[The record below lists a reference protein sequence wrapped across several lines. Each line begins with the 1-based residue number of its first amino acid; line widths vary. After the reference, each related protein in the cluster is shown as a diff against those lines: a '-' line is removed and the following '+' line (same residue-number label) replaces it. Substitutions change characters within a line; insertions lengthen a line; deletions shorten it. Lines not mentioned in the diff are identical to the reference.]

1 MTQQIILGYQ
11 ETTKV
16 MGVTATV
23 TVHAA
28 DAPRLVRVGQD
39 LLTHYEELW
48 TRFSP
53 HSDITRLNNAGGN
66 TIEVNA
72 ETVNL
77 IAAMMTAHTETEGL
91 FNPTLLP
98 VQHHHGDNHSL
109 TSDAVCMI
117 PDTARP
123 WKSLDEIT
131 FHSPTSLSIPEQMT
145 LDAGGIAK
153 GFAADRVAQSLMHL
167 GATSV
172 SINIGGDAR
181 VMNNA
186 ESTHDWNFD
195 VCDLQ
200 GTTTWSTV
208 SLRQG
213 AIATSTMN
221 ARYRNSDGPTH
232 HLFSRDDT
240 PTKIAMCSVITSNAT
255 WAEAW
260 TKLLFFST
268 DLHNDI
274 QKRSLAACVIDT
286 HGNSF
291 FSEQW
296 KEYAL

>member
-1 MTQQIILGYQ
+1 
-11 ETTKV
+11 

-28 DAPRLVRVGQD
+28 DAPLLVRVGQD
-39 LLTHYEELW
+39 LLTHYEQLW

-131 FHSPTSLSIPEQMT
+131 FHSPTSLSLPEQMT

-153 GFAADRVAQSLMHL
+153 GFAADRVAHSLMHL

-181 VMNNA
+181 VMNNP

-213 AIATSTMN
+213 AIATSSMN
-221 ARYRNSDGPTH
+221 ARYRNSNSPTH
-232 HLFSRDDT
+232 HLFSPHDT
-240 PTKIAMCSVITSNAT
+240 PSEIAMCSVIAGNAT

-274 QKRSLAACVIDT
+274 QKRNLAACVIDT
-286 HGNSF
+286 YGNSF
-291 FSEQW
+291 FSEKW